1 MEDIKAVSVESL
13 GESPYL
19 KPMRLRYQQSG
30 DGKVWDLMRC
40 HDSVAV
46 VIFNTDSS
54 KFIFVQ
60 QFRPAVY
67 LAQVRPPVS
76 VGDRVDTET
85 FPGGLGL
92 TLELCAGIVDKDLSL
107 REIASQEVEEECGYR
122 VAPERLS
129 KIVTFPAGV
138 GSSVGTQTMFSVEV
152 RDSDRVGEGGGLQEE
167 GEMIRV
173 VEMTVKEVEE
183 LLARERVNSPVGFL
197 YGVSW
202 YLQHKLNNRDQ

>member
-1 MEDIKAVSVESL
+1 MDDITAVSVESL
-13 GESPYL
+13 TESPYL
-19 KPMRLRYQQSG
+19 RPMRLRYQQSG
-30 DGKVWDLMRC
+30 GGKVWDLMRC

-46 VIFNTDSS
+46 IIFNTDSS

-67 LAQVRPPVS
+67 LAKVRPLVS
-76 VGDRVDTET
+76 VGDQVDTET

-107 REIASQEVEEECGYR
+107 EEIASQEVEEECGFR
-122 VAPERLS
+122 VAPARLS

-152 RDSDRVGEGGGLQEE
+152 RDTDRVGEGGGLLEE

-173 VEMTVKEVEE
+173 VEMTVREVEE
-183 LLARERVNSPVGFL
+183 LLAQETVNSPVGLL

-202 YLQHKLNNRDQ
+202 YLRNKLNRPDQ

>member
-1 MEDIKAVSVESL
+1 MENIQDVSVESL
-13 GESPYL
+13 TESPYL
-19 KPMRLRYQQSG
+19 KPMRLRYKQSG
-30 DGKVWDLMRC
+30 GEKVWDLMRS

-46 VIFNTDSS
+46 VIFNTNSS

-67 LAQVRPPVS
+67 LAKVRPPVS
-76 VGDRVDTET
+76 VGDQVDTET

-107 REIASQEVEEECGYR
+107 EEIACQEVEEECGFL
-122 VAPERLS
+122 VSPDRLS
-129 KIVTFPAGV
+129 KIVTFPTGV

-152 RDSDRVGEGGGLQEE
+152 VDKDRVGKGGGLLEE
-167 GEMIRV
+167 GEMINV

-183 LLARERVNSPVGFL
+183 YLAKETVNSPVGFL

-202 YLQHKLNNRDQ
+202 YLQNKLKGRDQ

>member
-1 MEDIKAVSVESL
+1 MDDIKAVSVQSL
-13 GESPYL
+13 TESPYL

-76 VGDRVDTET
+76 VGDCVDTEA

-107 REIASQEVEEECGYR
+107 EEIASQEVEEECGFL
-122 VAPERLS
+122 VSPDRLS

-152 RDSDRVGEGGGLQEE
+152 VDKDRVGKGGGLLEE
-167 GEMIRV
+167 GEMINV

-183 LLARERVNSPVGFL
+183 YLARETVNSPVGFL

-202 YLQHKLNNRDQ
+202 YLQNKLNSRDQ